1 MKPLVV
7 HSNVYA
13 LTIVSGLLHVD
24 QNDTLF
30 FFLLVCFNYW
40 YADLLLQFTKTYS
53 TVDYVRIHVEY
64 FLDDE
69 VGPLLKHSCCI

>member
-1 MKPLVV
+1 MV

-24 QNDTLF
+24 QNVF
-30 FFLLVCFNYW
+30 FFGGFNYW

-53 TVDYVRIHVEY
+53 TVPGLQFHTCGI
-64 FLDDE
+64 FS
-69 VGPLLKHSCCI
+69 G